1 MMNDFL
7 FYLRLGFDHILDL
20 KAYDHLLFL
29 VAISL
34 PYVYKQLRTL
44 LLLVTAFTLGH
55 TLSLWAASAGV
66 IRFSSS
72 WVEFLIPLTILLAA
86 LHTLYW
92 NKRLAQKTSVPY
104 FVLTIFFGIIHG
116 LGFSGYFTM
125 IFEQKSVGLP
135 LLYFT
140 IGIELAQLLIVFLVL
155 LLNSIFSGFFGVSKR
170 DRLLVGSSIIIGI
183 LVPIL
188 VASISAL

>member
-1 MMNDFL
+1 MNDFL
-7 FYLRLGFDHILDL
+7 FYLRLGFDHILDP

-29 VAISL
+29 VSITL
-34 PYVYKQLRTL
+34 PFVYKQLRTL
-44 LLLVTAFTLGH
+44 LVLVTAFTLGH

-66 IRFSSS
+66 IRFSSN

-92 NKRLAQKTSVPY
+92 NKRLAQKNSAPY
-104 FVLTIFFGIIHG
+104 LVLTAFFGIIHG
-116 LGFSGYFTM
+116 LGFSGYFGM
-125 IFEQKSVGLP
+125 IFPQKSVGLP

-140 IGIELAQLLIVFLVL
+140 VGIELAQLLIVVFILV
-155 LLNSIFSGFFGVSKR
+155 LNSILSGFFGVSKR

-188 VASISAL
+188 VTSISAL

>member
-1 MMNDFL
+1 MDDFL
-7 FYLRLGFDHILDL
+7 FYLRLGFDHILDP

-29 VAISL
+29 VVITL
-34 PYVYKQLRTL
+34 PFVYKQLRL
-44 LLLVTAFTLGH
+44 MLLLVTAFTLGH

-92 NKRLAQKTSVPY
+92 NTRLAQKTSAPY
-104 FVLTIFFGIIHG
+104 LVLTTFFGIIHG
-116 LGFSGYFTM
+116 LGFSGYFSM
-125 IFEQKSVGLP
+125 VFPQKSLGLP

-140 IGIELAQLLIVFLVL
+140 IGIELAQLLIVVIVL
-155 LLNSIFSGFFGVSKR
+155 LLNSILSSFFGVSKR

>member
-1 MMNDFL
+1 MDNFL
-7 FYLRLGFDHILDL
+7 FYLRLGFEHILDP

-29 VAISL
+29 VAITL
-34 PYVYKQLRTL
+34 PFVYKQIRTL
-44 LLLVTAFTLGH
+44 LFLVTAFTLGH

-72 WVEFLIPLTILLAA
+72 WIELLIPLTILLAA
-86 LHTLYW
+86 LHALYW
-92 NKRLAQKTSVPY
+92 NKQLTQKTSSPY

-116 LGFSGYFTM
+116 LGFSGYFSM
-125 IFEQKSVGLP
+125 VFQQKTVGLP

-140 IGIELAQLLIVFLVL
+140 IGIELAQLIIVFIVL
-155 LLNSIFSGFFGVSKR
+155 LLNSILNGFFGVSKR
-170 DRLLVGSSIIIGI
+170 DRLLVGSSVIIGI

-188 VASISAL
+188 IASISAL

>member
-1 MMNDFL
+1 MDDFL
-7 FYLRLGFDHILDL
+7 FYLRLGFDHILDP

-34 PYVYKQLRTL
+34 PFVYKQIRVL
-44 LLLVTAFTLGH
+44 LVLVTAFTLGH
-55 TLSLWAASAGV
+55 TLMLWAASAGV

-92 NKRLAQKTSVPY
+92 NKTVAQKTSAPY
-104 FVLTIFFGIIHG
+104 IVLTTFFGIIHG
-116 LGFSGYFTM
+116 LGFSGYFAM
-125 IFEQKSVGLP
+125 VFPQKAVGLP

-140 IGIELAQLLIVFLVL
+140 VGIELAQLLVVIGVVIINSL
-155 LLNSIFSGFFGVSKR
+155 LSNLFGVSKR

-188 VASISAL
+188 IASIAAL

>member
-1 MMNDFL
+1 MDDFL
-7 FYLRLGFDHILDL
+7 FYLRLGFDHILDP

-29 VAISL
+29 VVINL
-34 PYVYKQLRTL
+34 PFVYKQLRL
-44 LLLVTAFTLGH
+44 MLLLVTAFTLGH

-92 NKRLAQKTSVPY
+92 NTRLAQKTSAPY
-104 FVLTIFFGIIHG
+104 LVLTTFFGIIHG
-116 LGFSGYFTM
+116 LGFSGYFSM
-125 IFEQKSVGLP
+125 VFPQKSLGLP

-140 IGIELAQLLIVFLVL
+140 IGIELAQLLIVVIVL
-155 LLNSIFSGFFGVSKR
+155 LLNSILSSFFGVSKR
-170 DRLLVGSSIIIGI
+170 DRLLVASSIIIGI

>member
-1 MMNDFL
+1 MDDFL
-7 FYLRLGFDHILDL
+7 FYLRLGFDHILDP

-34 PYVYKQLRTL
+34 PFVYKQIRVL
-44 LLLVTAFTLGH
+44 LVLVTAFTLGH

-92 NKRLAQKTSVPY
+92 NKTVAQKTSAPY
-104 FVLTIFFGIIHG
+104 IVLTTFFGIIHG
-116 LGFSGYFTM
+116 LGFSGYFAM
-125 IFEQKSVGLP
+125 VFPQKAVGLP

-140 IGIELAQLLIVFLVL
+140 VGIELVQLLVVIGVVIINSL
-155 LLNSIFSGFFGVSKR
+155 LSNLFGVSKR

-188 VASISAL
+188 IASIAAL

>member
-1 MMNDFL
+1 MDDFL
-7 FYLRLGFDHILDL
+7 FYLRLGFDHILDP

-34 PYVYKQLRTL
+34 PFVYKQIRVL
-44 LLLVTAFTLGH
+44 LVLVTAFTLGH

-92 NKRLAQKTSVPY
+92 NKTVAQKTSAPY
-104 FVLTIFFGIIHG
+104 IVLTTFFGIIHG
-116 LGFSGYFTM
+116 LGFSGYFAM
-125 IFEQKSVGLP
+125 VFPQKSVGLP

-140 IGIELAQLLIVFLVL
+140 VGIELAQLLVVIGVVIINSL
-155 LLNSIFSGFFGVSKR
+155 LSNLFGVSKR

-188 VASISAL
+188 IASIAAL

>member
-1 MMNDFL
+1 MDDFL
-7 FYLRLGFDHILDL
+7 FYLRLGFDHILDP

-29 VAISL
+29 VAITL
-34 PYVYKQLRTL
+34 PFVYKQLRTL

-72 WVEFLIPLTILLAA
+72 WVEFLIPLTIVLTA

-92 NKRLAQKTSVPY
+92 NTRLAQKTSAPY
-104 FVLTIFFGIIHG
+104 LVLTAFFGIVHG
-116 LGFSGYFTM
+116 LGFSSYFAM
-125 IFEQKSVGLP
+125 VFPQKSVGLP

-140 IGIELAQLLIVFLVL
+140 VGIELAQLFIVVIVL
-155 LLNSIFSGFFGVSKR
+155 LLNSILSGFFGVSKR

-188 VASISAL
+188 VASISVL